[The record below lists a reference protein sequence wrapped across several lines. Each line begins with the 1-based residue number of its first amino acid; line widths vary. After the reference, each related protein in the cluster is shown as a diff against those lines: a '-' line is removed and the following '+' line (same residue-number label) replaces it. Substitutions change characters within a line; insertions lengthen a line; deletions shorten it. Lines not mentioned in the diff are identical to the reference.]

1 MVQECRFLS
10 INQRVL
16 LLLFACHAHAHARE
30 AKGKAG
36 LTKLLVHDHLRSV
49 RSVIKSAVF
58 VGGAKND
65 QGGGRSRW

>member
-36 LTKLLVHDHLRSV
+36 RPDKVIVDRS
-49 RSVIKSAVF
+49 
-58 VGGAKND
+58 
-65 QGGGRSRW
+65 

>member
-36 LTKLLVHDHLRSV
+36 LTK
-49 RSVIKSAVF
+49 
-58 VGGAKND
+58 
-65 QGGGRSRW
+65 